1 MNLRTLS
8 VCLLISLAIW
18 VGLIQ
23 VIDHFFVVNWALVG
37 KFAVVLVIVAIIA
50 SLVRTVMLM
59 GRASVEFER
68 AMRREAESYDYDEYE
83 QPHPPRAA

>member
-1 MNLRTLS
+1 
-8 VCLLISLAIW
+8 
-18 VGLIQ
+18 
-23 VIDHFFVVNWALVG
+23 VNWALVG